1 MAKILKQKKNIRV
14 LSLGTGEKS
23 FTPYESAADLTI
35 LAYVRKLGEFMMN
48 MDAYASDYYLLNE
61 FAENGQEAN
70 YLRMQTTSNVGMDK
84 IDKAN
89 IDQLK
94 LDGARLYEENKTK
107 LEAMIRAILDEN
119 YGPTA

>member
-1 MAKILKQKKNIRV
+1 
-14 LSLGTGEKS
+14 
-23 FTPYESAADLTI
+23 
-35 LAYVRKLGEFMMN
+35 
-48 MDAYASDYYLLNE
+48 
-61 FAENGQEAN
+61 
-70 YLRMQTTSNVGMDK
+70 MDK